1 MLKKSVI
8 ITMNHKVM
16 TDIEDLKTKVRT
28 FLLAEKWSVNRFAK
42 AADITHSTIQN
53 ILTESWNPRTDTLQ
67 ACINVVERNLTPN
80 RPLSPRP
87 IRHRI
92 PTSLLDRD
100 ENRFFKNCVGI
111 WEAAGKHMTPEFL
124 RQLDD
129 VGAQGR
135 WSDIYVGSDNRLR
148 SANYGPDA
156 FGKRFQAGDVLLMD
170 MPQRD
175 LFDWVE
181 TRVWEILMSGS
192 PEFSSCVAPTH
203 SVIGAYD
210 VPYTALVLPCSSTFV
225 GQIDSVVSISR
236 LEPSEYRDRISLL
249 RTTSH
254 AA

>member
-1 MLKKSVI
+1 
-8 ITMNHKVM
+8 MNHKPM

-28 FLLAEKWSVNRFAK
+28 FLSAEKWSVNRFAK

-67 ACINVVERNLTPN
+67 ACLDVVERNLIAN

-87 IRHRI
+87 VHHRI
-92 PTSLLDRD
+92 PTSLLDRG
-100 ENRFFKNCVGI
+100 ENLFFKNCVEI
-111 WEAAGKHMTPEFL
+111 WETAGKNLTPDFL
-124 RQLDD
+124 HQLDD

-135 WSDIYVGSDNRLR
+135 WSDIYVGPDNRLR
-148 SANYGPDA
+148 IANYGPDA
-156 FGKRFQAGDVLLMD
+156 FGKRFQASDSLLMD

-175 LFDWVE
+175 LFEWVE

-192 PEFSSCVAPTH
+192 PEFSSCVAPTR
-203 SVIGAYD
+203 SIIGSYD
-210 VPYTALVLPCSSTFV
+210 VPYTALVLPCSSRTSGPV
-225 GQIDSVVSISR
+225 DSVVSITR

-249 RTTSH
+249 RTTTH